1 VPAATY
7 LITLTFCL
15 STPGV
20 AEATAGGFPAIS
32 AAPRQFPYAF
42 AAANL
47 KCNVASSLAAR
58 GLYVGL
64 HSGRCGGIRI
74 LPFLKVLNLC
84 PKFRDQI
91 ASLAD
96 HCACDFF
103 RGLLPPRTRH
113 AVSDPSE
120 THKTVIL
127 RETLNGAFQVEIRS
141 GGVSFLADQSPAV
154 GGRGSG
160 PDPYDLLCGALGACT
175 SMTVRLFANQ
185 RRWPL
190 SRVRVA
196 VTYLGKNDTKWECFE
211 RILALDG
218 DLTADQRSQLLAV
231 AEGCPVHVA
240 LTGRSTVATSFGDI
254 GNAQEETRLVQSDHF
269 IAMQERLRT
278 SGSE

>member
-1 VPAATY
+1 MR
-7 LITLTFCL
+7 L
-15 STPGV
+15 SQ
-20 AEATAGGFPAIS
+20 
-32 AAPRQFPYAF
+32 RY
-42 AAANL
+42 
-47 KCNVASSLAAR
+47 
-58 GLYVGL
+58 
-64 HSGRCGGIRI
+64 GGIRI
-74 LPFLKVLNLC
+74 LPSLKVLNLC
-84 PKFRDQI
+84 PKFHDHI
-91 ASLAD
+91 VSLAD
-96 HCACDFF
+96 DRAFDFV

-127 RETLNGAFQVEIRS
+127 RETLNGPFQVEIRS

-160 PDPYDLLCGALGACT
+160 PDPYDLLCGALAACT

-185 RRWPL
+185 RIWPL

-196 VTYLGKNDTKWECFE
+196 VTYLGRNGTKQECFD

-218 DLTADQRSQLLAV
+218 DLTADQRSQLLAI

-240 LTGRSTVATSFGDI
+240 LTGRCTVVTSFGDI
-254 GNAQEETRLVQSDHF
+254 GAAEEEARSVQSDHF
-269 IAMQERLRT
+269 IAMQARLRT